1 MAAKKKVIKKKAA
14 SKKPVKKSTA
24 TKYAIQKT
32 IVSLRKEAAAALELF
47 VASLDL
53 VVEVPIT
60 RKRTVKKRAVK
71 KVVKKKTAKK
81 AVKKR
86 R

>member
-1 MAAKKKVIKKKAA
+1 MAAKKRVIKKKATGR
-14 SKKPVKKSTA
+14 KPVKKVAA
-24 TKYAIQKT
+24 TKRALHKT
-32 IVSLRKEAAAALELF
+32 IASLRKEAAALEEF

-53 VVEVPIT
+53 VAEVPIT
-60 RKRTVKKRAVK
+60 RKKTVKKRAVK
-71 KVVKKKTAKK
+71 KLVKKKTAKK

>member
-24 TKYAIQKT
+24 TKQAIQKT
-32 IVSLRKEAAAALELF
+32 IVSLRKEAAALELF

-60 RKRTVKKRAVK
+60 RKKPVKKRAVK

>member
-14 SKKPVKKSTA
+14 SKKPVKKATA
-24 TKYAIQKT
+24 TKRALHKT
-32 IVSLRKEAAAALELF
+32 IASLRKEAAALELF

-53 VVEVPIT
+53 VAEVPIT
-60 RKRTVKKRAVK
+60 RKKPIKKRAVK
-71 KVVKKKTAKK
+71 KVVKKKTVKK

>member
-24 TKYAIQKT
+24 TKQAIQKT
-32 IVSLRKEAAAALELF
+32 IVSLRKEAAALELF

-53 VVEVPIT
+53 VVEVPIA
-60 RKRTVKKRAVK
+60 RKRTVRKRVVKRA
-71 KVVKKKTAKK
+71 VKKKTAKK